1 MQLKKF
7 TRKDRHG
14 NMMSFEFD
22 VPQANVPAMQSIP
35 MYDHPGDP
43 KGTDTVPAWLTPG
56 EFVVNKEAT
65 EMFGPTIKKMN
76 DVGRQK
82 QNQNKAMYAQEGTK
96 VFSRSSLD
104 EDEDF
109 QVQLNQ
115 MLDKYEGSEF
125 SKDKLYNMIAGE
137 SSFDPTA
144 KNPNSSATGLFQFTD
159 TAIND
164 LKDQGKIDKDFT
176 TSDVA
181 SMSPADQ
188 LKLYETYLDRWKY
201 GGEAHLG
208 IMQAAPGAYFEKFR
222 SGDNKGDLNQEVFRP
237 GSSNYEL
244 NPVWAGKDGKMT
256 FASISDYYDSKAKKT
271 TDKIPGVDVAQI
283 KPQDVPSGAEVVTDT
298 SLVPPVNISIPRTN
312 MASMEPIPGPTS
324 GNVAQY
330 LNQVRGKN
338 VVPRPAGFQNVI
350 QPVTNLP
357 DELSNQATEINPYP
371 VRNGQVLTPEYLDAL
386 QDQDFGGM
394 GADSA
399 MFKTDQQAIIPKV
412 ADVYED
418 DAIMRPGAGR
428 IDATMYPDAAM
439 RPGDQR
445 KDIVPKKPTF
455 LERLEGFRDRLQAEN
470 EAVRA
475 KKKETADMIAIN
487 EPPKS
492 LTRMFKEYGM
502 NEKQRADFLQK
513 RGEEGLARK
522 ADQEKMTKL
531 EPIEEGYDRKDE
543 VAKAILNTTNND
555 AGPGP
560 DQPGANNNTET
571 VKDTGKKAP
580 PAEQKKAEGFLKGLL
595 GNVFDSKELK
605 RMAIMYLGSRLL
617 GYNHGGSL
625 NFALKQ
631 YMERIDAKEAAGR
644 KYATS
649 AAAAKKFKPTSLAKF
664 IQTGNYDDLEYLPTQ
679 LRETGNTKK
688 FHGVNKQ
695 GEKVTVIGQE
705 FKVGSGDNAET
716 VYYDR
721 NGTKINPLNFTEN
734 PIYVPK
740 TDEYNQAM
748 VKYQELF
755 AKAVRDNQSNNIA
768 GKKDGK
774 NIYYDGMGVTG
785 DAARIAEWALDN
797 KVDLGDMP
805 SLINLAYDDLVED
818 AKSKEYKPTSLI
830 PYLNSLKIRQSVKG
844 LDFLSLLRTEP
855 KSREEKKRGYGKVVN
870 SRDFERLRQNAI
882 NFMKSQNP
890 DFQNV
895 TDDNLIAT
903 EWFRA
908 ITEDWAALENDVKE
922 QWERKANKAD
932 STGFFEW
939 AKSQLQ
945 VGE

>member
-22 VPQANVPAMQSIP
+22 IPQANVPAMQSIP

-65 EMFGPTIKKMN
+65 EMFGPAIKKMN

-82 QNQNKAMYAQEGTK
+82 QNEKKTMYAQEGELVADTSWITDDLLDALRFVETGNLKPEDMVSPKGAIGPYQIMPSNFGAMEGSKTLGKAGFGTPIVTEELAKDPEFARNWAKTYLEGIQKANPNFTK
-96 VFSRSSLD
+96 VDVLRAYNAGVGTVNKVKRGDTNYIPEAQQYPGKVMASL
-104 EDEDF
+104 
-109 QVQLNQ
+109 QNI
-115 MLDKYEGSEF
+115 
-125 SKDKLYNMIAGE
+125 N
-137 SSFDPTA
+137 
-144 KNPNSSATGLFQFTD
+144 KN
-159 TAIND
+159 
-164 LKDQGKIDKDFT
+164 
-176 TSDVA
+176 
-181 SMSPADQ
+181 
-188 LKLYETYLDRWKY
+188 
-201 GGEAHLG
+201 
-208 IMQAAPGAYFEKFR
+208 
-222 SGDNKGDLNQEVFRP
+222 
-237 GSSNYEL
+237 
-244 NPVWAGKDGKMT
+244 
-256 FASISDYYDSKAKKT
+256 
-271 TDKIPGVDVAQI
+271 KIPGVTAQKI
-283 KPQDVPSGAEVVTDT
+283 APDATSSGSQMPADAKF
-298 SLVPPVNISIPRTN
+298 VPPVNVTMPPRD
-312 MASMEPIPGPTS
+312 MSSMEPIAGPSS
-324 GNVAQY
+324 GRIAQY

-338 VVPRPAGFQNVI
+338 VVPRPTSFQNMIEPAVGL
-350 QPVTNLP
+350 PV
-357 DELSNQATEINPYP
+357 ELSQQGMEINPYP
-371 VRNGQVLTPEYLDAL
+371 VRNGQVLTPEYLAAL
-386 QDQDFGGM
+386 QDKDFGGM
-394 GADSA
+394 GADSS
-399 MFKTDQQAIIPKV
+399 MFKTNQQAIIPKV

-428 IDATMYPDAAM
+428 MDATMYPDAAM

-455 LERLEGFRDRLQAEN
+455 LERMEAFRDRLQAEN
-470 EAVRA
+470 EAVKA
-475 KKKETADMIAIN
+475 KKKETADMIDIN
-487 EPPKS
+487 TPQKS

-543 VAKAILNTTNND
+543 VAKAITNTTEND
-555 AGPGP
+555 PGPGP

-571 VKDTGKKAP
+571 VKETGKKAP

-649 AAAAKKFKPTSLAKF
+649 AAAAKKFTPTSLAKF

-679 LRETGNTKK
+679 LRQTGNTKT
-688 FHGVNKQ
+688 FYGVNNK
-695 GEKVTVIGQE
+695 GERVSVVGQE
-705 FKVGSGDNAET
+705 FKVGTGDNAET

-721 NGTKINPLNFTEN
+721 AGTKINLFNFTEN
-734 PIYVPK
+734 PQYVPK
-740 TDEYNQAM
+740 TKEYNEAM
-748 VKYQELF
+748 VKYQDLF
-755 AKAVRDNQSNNIA
+755 AKAIRDNQSNNIA
-768 GKKDGK
+768 GKKDGA
-774 NIYYDGMGVTG
+774 NIYYDGIGVSG
-785 DAARIAEWALDN
+785 DAARVAKWALEN

-805 SLINLAYDDLVED
+805 SLINLAYNDLVED
-818 AKSKEYKPTSLI
+818 AKSKKYKPTSLVG
-830 PYLNSLKIRQSVKG
+830 YLNSLKIRTSIKG
-844 LDFLSLLRTEP
+844 LDFISLLRAEP
-855 KSREEKKRGYGKVVN
+855 KSKEEKDRGYGKVVN
-870 SRDFERLRQNAI
+870 SRDFERLRQNAV
-882 NFMKSQNP
+882 NFMKQQNP
-890 DFQNV
+890 AFQNI
-895 TDDNLIAT
+895 TDDNAIAI

-908 ITEDWAALENDVKE
+908 ATEDWAQLDDDVKK
-922 QWERKANKAD
+922 QWQAKANKAD

>member
-22 VPQANVPAMQSIP
+22 IPQANVPAMQSIP

-65 EMFGPTIKKMN
+65 EMFGPMIKKIN
-76 DVGRQK
+76 DIGRKKQK
-82 QNQNKAMYAQEGTK
+82 QNKAMYAQEGELVPDTSWITDDLLDALRFVETGNLKPEDMVSPKGAIGPYQIMPENFGAMEGSKTLGKAGFGTPIITEELAKDPEFSRNWAKKYLEGIQKANPDFTK
-96 VFSRSSLD
+96 VDVLRAYNAGVGTVNKVKKGVKNYIPEAQQYPGKVMASL
-104 EDEDF
+104 
-109 QVQLNQ
+109 QNI
-115 MLDKYEGSEF
+115 K
-125 SKDKLYNMIAGE
+125 
-137 SSFDPTA
+137 
-144 KNPNSSATGLFQFTD
+144 KN
-159 TAIND
+159 
-164 LKDQGKIDKDFT
+164 
-176 TSDVA
+176 
-181 SMSPADQ
+181 
-188 LKLYETYLDRWKY
+188 
-201 GGEAHLG
+201 
-208 IMQAAPGAYFEKFR
+208 
-222 SGDNKGDLNQEVFRP
+222 
-237 GSSNYEL
+237 
-244 NPVWAGKDGKMT
+244 
-256 FASISDYYDSKAKKT
+256 
-271 TDKIPGVDVAQI
+271 KIPGVTAQ
-283 KPQDVPSGAEVVTDT
+283 KVVPNATSSGAQVATDAKF
-298 SLVPPVNISIPRTN
+298 VPPVNVTMPTRD
-312 MASMEPIPGPTS
+312 MASMEPITGPTS
-324 GNVAQY
+324 GNIAQY
-330 LNQVRGKN
+330 LDQVRGKN
-338 VVPRPAGFQNVI
+338 VVPRPTSFQNMI
-350 QPVTNLP
+350 EPVVGLP
-357 DELSNQATEINPYP
+357 VELSQQGMEINPYP

-386 QDQDFGGM
+386 QDRDFGGM

-399 MFKTDQQAIIPKV
+399 MFKTNQQAIIPKV

-428 IDATMYPDAAM
+428 MDATIYPDAAM

-445 KDIVPKKPTF
+445 KDIVPKKPTL
-455 LERLEGFRDRLQAEN
+455 LERLEGFRDRLVAEN
-470 EAVRA
+470 EERKA
-475 KKKETADMIAIN
+475 KKKEVDDMIAIN
-487 EPPKS
+487 EPQKA
-492 LTRMFKEYGM
+492 LTTMFKEYGM

-513 RGEEGLARK
+513 KGEAGLARK

-543 VAKAILNTTNND
+543 VAKALTKTTEND
-555 AGPGP
+555 PGPGA
-560 DQPGANNNTET
+560 DQPGANNNPDT
-571 VKDTGKKAP
+571 VKETGKKAP

-595 GNVFDSKELK
+595 GNVFDSAELK

-631 YMERIDAKEAAGR
+631 YLERVDAKEAAGR

-649 AAAAKKFKPTSLAKF
+649 AAAAKRFTPTSLAKY
-664 IQTGNYDDLEYLPTQ
+664 IQTGNYDDLEYLPAQ
-679 LRETGNTKK
+679 LRKTGNTKQ

-695 GEKVTVIGQE
+695 GEKITVVGEE
-705 FKVGSGDNAET
+705 FKVGSGDNAQT

-721 NGTKINPLNFTEN
+721 NGTEIKPLNFTEN

-740 TDEYNQAM
+740 TKEYNEAM

-755 AKAVRDNQSNNIA
+755 AKAVRDNQNNNVA

-774 NIYYDGMGVTG
+774 NIYYDGIGVTG

-818 AKSKEYKPTSLI
+818 AKTKEYKPTSLI
-830 PYLNSLKIRQSVKG
+830 PYLNSLKIRQSIKG

-855 KSREEKKRGYGKVVN
+855 ESQEEKKRGYGKVVN
-870 SRDFERLRQNAI
+870 SKDFERLRQNAI
-882 NFMKSQNP
+882 NFMKVQNP
-890 DFQNV
+890 AFQNV
-895 TDDNLIAT
+895 TDDNRIAI

-908 ITEDWAALENDVKE
+908 ATEDWAALTDDVKE
-922 QWERKANKAD
+922 QWERKANKKE

-939 AKSQLQ
+939 AKTQLR
-945 VGE
+945 VDE

>member
-65 EMFGPTIKKMN
+65 EMFGPMIKKIN
-76 DVGRQK
+76 DIGRKKQK
-82 QNQNKAMYAQEGTK
+82 QNKAMYAQEGTK
-96 VFSRSSLD
+96 VFSRSFLD
-104 EDEDF
+104 EDKDF
-109 QVQLNQ
+109 QAQLNQ

-125 SKDKLYNMIAGE
+125 TKDKLYNMIAGE
-137 SSFDPTA
+137 SNFDPTA

-164 LKDQGKIDKDFT
+164 LIDQGKIDKDFT
-176 TSDVA
+176 TEKIA

-188 LKLYETYLDRWKY
+188 LKLYEAYLDRWKY
-201 GGEAHLG
+201 GGDAHLG

-271 TDKIPGVDVAQI
+271 TDKIPGVDVARI
-283 KPQDVPSGAEVVTDT
+283 TPQDVTSGAEVVTDT
-298 SLVPPVNISIPRTN
+298 SLVPPVNISIPRRN
-312 MASMEPIPGPTS
+312 MASMEPIAGPTS
-324 GNVAQY
+324 GNIAQY
-330 LNQVRGKN
+330 LGGIPK
-338 VVPRPAGFQNVI
+338 PK
-350 QPVTNLP
+350 QPSPYNP
-357 DELSNQATEINPYP
+357 QGMMDINNPLGTPVP
-371 VRNGQVLTPEYLDAL
+371 VRNGIALTPEYLDAL
-386 QDQDFGGM
+386 QDRDFGGM

-399 MFKTDQQAIIPKV
+399 MFQTDLQAIIPKV

-428 IDATMYPDAAM
+428 IDATIYPDAAM

-445 KDIVPKKPTF
+445 KDIIPKKPTF
-455 LERLEGFRDRLQAEN
+455 LERLESFRDRLVAEN
-470 EAVRA
+470 EERKA
-475 KKKETADMIAIN
+475 KKKEVDDMIAIN
-487 EPPKS
+487 EPQKS

-513 RGEEGLARK
+513 RGEAGLARK

-531 EPIEEGYDRKDE
+531 EPIEEGYDKKDE
-543 VAKAILNTTNND
+543 VAKALTKTTDND
-555 AGPGP
+555 PGPGA
-560 DQPGANNNTET
+560 DQPGANNNPET
-571 VKDTGKKAP
+571 VKETGKKAP

-595 GNVFDSKELK
+595 GNVFDSAELK

-631 YMERIDAKEAAGR
+631 YLERIDAKEAAGR

-649 AAAAKKFKPTSLAKF
+649 AAAAKRFTPTSLAKY

-679 LRETGNTKK
+679 LVSQGKTKK
-688 FHGVNKQ
+688 FYGLNKQ
-695 GEKVTVIGQE
+695 GQRVTVVGQE
-705 FKVGSGDNAET
+705 FKVGTGANAET

-721 NGTKINPLNFTEN
+721 NGTKINLFNFTEN
-734 PIYVPK
+734 PQYVPK
-740 TDEYNQAM
+740 TKEYNEAM

-755 AKAVRDNQSNNIA
+755 AKNIRDNQSNNIA
-768 GKKDGK
+768 AKKDGK
-774 NIYYDGMGVTG
+774 NIYYDGMGVSG
-785 DAARIAEWALDN
+785 DAARIAKWALEN

-805 SLINLAYDDLVED
+805 SLINLAYNDLVED
-818 AKSKEYKPTSLI
+818 AKTKEYKPTSLI

-855 KSREEKKRGYGKVVN
+855 KSQEEKKRGYGKVVN
-870 SRDFERLRQNAI
+870 SRDFERLRQNAV

-890 DFQNV
+890 AFQNV
-895 TDDNLIAT
+895 TDDNAIAI

-908 ITEDWAALENDVKE
+908 ITEDWAALTDDVKE

-939 AKSQLQ
+939 AKTQLR
-945 VGE
+945 VDE